1 MNCDWYYISQKEVA
15 VITKHELDVLS
26 SYPATGAPVV
36 SFYLSIDRHER
47 DEKTPFTELKN
58 LLKTGQDLISRWPAE
73 HRVALALY
81 LTRIEEAV
89 EEERGGRSRG
99 LVVFGGENLWQV
111 YHLPVQPGNHIV
123 IDRTPYV
130 KPLILFLQRS
140 PRYCTVLVD
149 KEVARLYLIQMGEIQ
164 DYSMVLDEVPKH
176 HEQGG
181 WAQARLQ
188 RRHEDAVMHHLK
200 RSAELTLEFFQREG
214 FDYLILGGTEQL
226 TSAFFERLH
235 TYLQERVVATFP
247 FAMTSSASEVLEQTL
262 QVMEE
267 VEAKMAEEL
276 TARLKDEV
284 GQGKLGVAGLGA
296 TIRALNAHRV
306 MELVVEE
313 GYQVPGGRCPD
324 CGSLRIRS
332 TGKCRYC
339 GGKIERVENLV
350 DEVVERAFAQ
360 NAQVHFIPPNKTL
373 WELGQIGALLRY
385 A

>member
-1 MNCDWYYISQKEVA
+1 M
-15 VITKHELDVLS
+15 ITKHELDALS

-58 LLKTGQDLISRWPAE
+58 LLKAGQDLLGRWPAE
-73 HRVALALY
+73 HRVALALS
-81 LTRIEEAV
+81 LARIEETA

-99 LVVFGGENLWQV
+99 LVVFAGPNLWQV
-111 YHLPVQPGNHIV
+111 YRLPVQPGNHIA
-123 IDRTPYV
+123 IDRAPYV
-130 KPLILFLQRS
+130 KPLILLVRRS

-149 KEVARLYLIQMGEIQ
+149 KEMARLFLIQMGEIQ
-164 DYSMVLDEVPKH
+164 DYSLVLDEVPKH

-200 RSAELTLEFFQREG
+200 RSAELTFEFFQREE
-214 FDYLILGGTEQL
+214 FDYLLLGGTEKL

-247 FAMTSSASEVLEQTL
+247 FAMTSSASEVLDHTL
-262 QVMEE
+262 GVMDK
-267 VEAKMAEEL
+267 VQARLAEEL

-284 GQGKLGVAGLGA
+284 GQGKRGVAGLTE

-306 MELVVEE
+306 QELIVEE
-313 GYQVPGGRCPD
+313 GYQVPGGRCQD
-324 CGSLRIRS
+324 CGSLSIRS

-339 GGKIERVENLV
+339 SGKIERVENLV
-350 DEVVERAFAQ
+350 DEAVERAFAQ
-360 NAQVHFIPPNKTL
+360 GAQVHFVPANQTL
-373 WELGQIGALLRY
+373 WDLGRIGALLRY

>member
-1 MNCDWYYISQKEVA
+1 VA
-15 VITKHELDVLS
+15 VITKHELDALS
-26 SYPATGAPVV
+26 NYAATGTPVV

-47 DEKTPFTELKN
+47 DEKAPFTELKN
-58 LLKTGQDLISRWPAE
+58 LLKTGQDLLARWPAE

-81 LTRIEEAV
+81 LTRIEETA

-99 LVVFGGENLWQV
+99 LVIFAGENLWQV
-111 YHLPVQPGNHIV
+111 YRLPIQPGNHIAV
-123 IDRTPYV
+123 DRTPYV
-130 KPLILFLQRS
+130 KPLILLLQRS

-149 KEVARLYLIQMGEIQ
+149 KEMARLFIIQMGEIQ

-214 FDYLILGGTEQL
+214 FDYLLLAGTEKL
-226 TSAFFERLH
+226 TNAFFDRLH

-247 FAMTSSASEVLEQTL
+247 FAMTSSAAEVLDQTL
-262 QVMEE
+262 RVMEK
-267 VEAKMAEEL
+267 VEARLAEEL

-284 GQGKLGVAGLGA
+284 GQGKLGAAGLTA

-306 MELVVEE
+306 MELIVEE
-313 GYQVPGGRCPD
+313 GYQVPGGRCMD
-324 CGSLRIRS
+324 CGSLSIRS

-339 GGKIERVENLV
+339 GGKIERVENLT
-350 DEVVERAFAQ
+350 DEAVERAFTQ
-360 NAQVHFIPPNKTL
+360 GAQVHFIAANQTL
-373 WELGQIGALLRY
+373 WDLGQIGVLLRY
-385 A
+385 AS